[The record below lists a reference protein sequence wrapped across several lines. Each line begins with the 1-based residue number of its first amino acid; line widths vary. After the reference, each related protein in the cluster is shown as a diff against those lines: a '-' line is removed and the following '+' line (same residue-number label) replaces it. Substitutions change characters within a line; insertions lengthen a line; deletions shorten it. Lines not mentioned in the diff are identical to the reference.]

1 MRTSIDPLATLAEKA
16 LGKAY
21 LDFSENFT
29 RLEAF
34 HVVSHA
40 GIEAGLPA
48 IEVRLRGPLNEIVAA
63 YAGKVPD
70 LESLAEKMR
79 CAVRARKHADTAL
92 AIHAATVVFAHAI
105 LERLLHDLLQILGE
119 TLVSAIAPRLAEKKV
134 RLGDL
139 RSEAADTLEAR
150 AVAAH
155 IRDLFRES
163 LEKKINFLFSVCDF
177 RADCQDDGY
186 RYDQERLLQL
196 DRDRQNLLHHAV
208 LSSREQEPSLDLPF
222 VQNTGFFFINLVA
235 ARLNATVNL
244 RAMLEPYLSGS
255 GSA

>member
-1 MRTSIDPLATLAEKA
+1 MRTSIDPHATLAEKA

-29 RLEAF
+29 RLETF
-34 HVVSHA
+34 HVVADA

-48 IEVRLRGPLNEIVAA
+48 IEARLRDPLNEILAA
-63 YAGKVPD
+63 YAGTVPD
-70 LESLAEKMR
+70 LDRVAETMQS
-79 CAVRARKHADTAL
+79 AVRARKQADTAL

-105 LERLLHDLLQILGE
+105 LERLLHDLLQLLGE
-119 TLVSAIAPRLAEKKV
+119 SLVSTIATRLAEKKV

-139 RSEAADTLEAR
+139 RSEATAALEAS

-155 IRDLFRES
+155 IDDLFRES
-163 LEKKINFLFSVCDF
+163 LEKKLGFLFSVCDF
-177 RADCQDDGY
+177 RADCQEDGY
-186 RYDQERLLQL
+186 RYDQGRLLQL

-208 LSSREQEPSLDLPF
+208 LASGEAKPSLDLLF
-222 VQNTGFFFINLVA
+222 VQNTGFFLINLVA

-244 RAMLEPYLSGS
+244 RAMFEPYLSGG